1 MNIDEMKSNWQSAK
15 GDINPGSEL
24 QPGRGRKTA
33 LQRLGDQYSRFSR
46 FSLVFMLVSPLMLWI
61 AGIRALWI
69 VAGIA
74 LFLGAASVLDY
85 YLALGIRAIDPA
97 RMPVYEVLERTMK
110 YRKIHLLWVAIAGPL
125 AILWCAA
132 IALSMRADIYMVC
145 SVCVGTII
153 GLVLGVRILLT
164 FLRDYRDALRD

>member
-15 GDINPGSEL
+15 GDINAGSEL

-33 LQRLGDQYSRFSR
+33 LQRLGDQYSRFSK
-46 FSLVFMLVSPLMLWI
+46 FSLVFMLVSPLMLWT

-69 VAGIA
+69 VAGFA

-85 YLALGIRAIDPA
+85 YLALGIRAIDPT

-132 IALSMRADIYMVC
+132 VALSMRADI
-145 SVCVGTII
+145 
-153 GLVLGVRILLT
+153 LRILLT